1 MPETFSTKLERAFT
15 TKGQLCIG
23 IDPHSALVDEAGFE
37 DDAGG
42 VEHFSMTLLDQVTDH
57 VGIIK
62 PQVSFFERFGSR
74 GFAVLERLLSE
85 ASNRKLLVIAD
96 AKRGDIGS
104 TMDAYSAAWLTKSAP
119 FICDGLTVSPYLGF
133 GALNSAIAEAIERGK
148 GLFVLCATSNPE
160 GRTVQEAIIS
170 DKTISESIAQQAIT
184 TNSLSAQSNSR
195 FGNLGLVIGAT
206 VNRPDLLSALAK
218 QMDRLRAPILAPGF
232 GAQGAKLEDLKKIF
246 SELAPD
252 VICSVSR
259 EVLVDGL
266 NNAGRWAANAQ
277 TSLREALA
285 G

>member
-23 IDPHSALVDEAGFE
+23 IDPHSALVDEAGFV
-37 DDAGG
+37 DDASG

-62 PQVSFFERFGSR
+62 PQVSFFERFGSK

-133 GALNSAIAEAIERGK
+133 GTLNSAIAEATERGK

-160 GRTVQEAIIS
+160 GRPIQEAMIIGE
-170 DKTISESIAQQAIT
+170 TISESIAQQAIT

-218 QMDRLRAPILAPGF
+218 QTDRLRAPILAPGF

>member
-23 IDPHSALVDEAGFE
+23 IDPHSALVDEAGFV
-37 DDAGG
+37 DDASG

-62 PQVSFFERFGSR
+62 PQVSFFERFGSK

-133 GALNSAIAEAIERGK
+133 GTLNSAIAEATERGK

-259 EVLVDGL
+259 VVLVDGL